1 MDPTL
6 DQDGDTI
13 MTDAPPLSPPWMPP
27 TDPWSSTRLD
37 FNEVVPNARFNPPS
51 VASPSPN
58 EDNGQADS
66 GQTDDDQTEG
76 DKTYTEQRPRPR
88 PPPRRLGISA
98 SMHRPG
104 ANTDAVQQ
112 SVSRR
117 PRALGA
123 AYSGMSR
130 RSNDRSTTGP
140 PGRCLPSN
148 KQEERNLQKMTERMA
163 ERMANSQKEDGD
175 EMLPSD
181 YFSNGDFHSVS
192 GVRPPPKQVEG
203 RGEETKRDL
212 F

>member
-13 MTDAPPLSPPWMPP
+13 MTDAPPLSPPWTPP
-27 TDPWSSTRLD
+27 ADPWSSNRLD
-37 FNEVVPNARFNPPS
+37 FNPVERNARFNPPS
-51 VASPSPN
+51 VASSSPN
-58 EDNGQADS
+58 EDNGQNDND
-66 GQTDDDQTEG
+66 QTDDDQT
-76 DKTYTEQRPRPR
+76 DTEQRPRPR

-104 ANTDAVQQ
+104 ANTNAVQQ

-130 RSNDRSTTGP
+130 RGNGRSTTGP

-148 KQEERNLQKMTERMA
+148 KQEERNLKKMA
-163 ERMANSQKEDGD
+163 EGMAKSQEEDGD

-181 YFSNGDFHSVS
+181 YLSNGGLHSVS
-192 GVRPPPKQVEG
+192 GVRPPPRVEG
-203 RGEETKRDL
+203 RDQT
-212 F
+212 